1 MHKRIAI
8 MFIAALLAGCSDS
21 KPPQKTVFDPQIEAM
36 KKARG
41 VEQKLEAAAQRQRE
55 NVERQSGEK

>member
-1 MHKRIAI
+1 MYKCVAI
-8 MFIAALLAGCSDS
+8 MFISALLAGCSDS
-21 KPPQKTVFDPQIEAM
+21 KPPQKSVFDPQIEAV

-55 NVERQSGEK
+55 NVEQQSGEK